1 MFHNTIWFAFHV
13 IRTELISSSGS
24 FSRDEPAP
32 LALPGIFVEGF
43 RLSCCTFSGLSDL
56 QAGRRRCFSFY
67 AAKLQKASAISKF
80 SRKLSDAFTFFN
92 IWEVEGG
99 MRQNFDSFLRFEE
112 TPCHA
117 LGVCQNE
124 RNALPRSPLLRGGG
138 VRGGSDKTRFDQ
150 KQTIDNK

>member
-1 MFHNTIWFAFHV
+1 MV
-13 IRTELISSSGS
+13 LI
-24 FSRDEPAP
+24 SRDEPAP

-67 AAKLQKASAISKF
+67 AAKLQKASVKSKF
-80 SRKLSDAFTFFN
+80 SPKLSDAFTFFN

-117 LGVCQNE
+117 RGCVKMKESPCHVVPSSGEEGSGVAKRE
-124 RNALPRSPLLRGGG
+124 EGAMRGA
-138 VRGGSDKTRFDQ
+138 
-150 KQTIDNK
+150 

>member
-1 MFHNTIWFAFHV
+1 
-13 IRTELISSSGS
+13 
-24 FSRDEPAP
+24 

-67 AAKLQKASAISKF
+67 AAKLQKASVKSKF
-80 SRKLSDAFTFFN
+80 SPKLSDAFTFFN

-99 MRQNFDSFLRFEE
+99 MRQNLTPFFVLKKRLATHWGCVKMKE

-117 LGVCQNE
+117 LPPPGK
-124 RNALPRSPLLRGGG
+124 GYG
-138 VRGGSDKTRFDQ
+138 
-150 KQTIDNK
+150 